1 MYHLIHQ
8 PRLWKEGIRML
19 DESDVSLARISDT
32 EIAVRTTLD
41 GQDIL
46 IQQGDIGRNLANLL
60 WNR

>member
-1 MYHLIHQ
+1 
-8 PRLWKEGIRML
+8 ML
-19 DESDVSLARISDT
+19 DESYVSLARISDT